1 MVKNLPAMQGGARAG
16 VGSCRSAFGGRVCGS
31 GWALRGLGL
40 QGLAEAESLEGDFGG
55 CFSSASGGA
64 GRKGVGVGRG
74 NSGLPQQTK
83 IWSSSRPLCPVGR
96 PSVREGA
103 ASSLPSPQPSHLV
116 GWPHRSWEG
125 QLGSGLSLVT
135 GLWGWGQPS
144 PQGSGADSAPGWGRI
159 GGLS

>member
-1 MVKNLPAMQGGARAG
+1 M
-16 VGSCRSAFGGRVCGS
+16 
-31 GWALRGLGL
+31 
-40 QGLAEAESLEGDFGG
+40 
-55 CFSSASGGA
+55 
-64 GRKGVGVGRG
+64 GVGRG
-74 NSGLPQQTK
+74 NSGLPQQAK

-116 GWPHRSWEG
+116 GWPHHSWEG
-125 QLGSGLSLVT
+125 RLGSGLSLVT